1 MNIYNFNTKAA
12 LDQWAIDCLVVTD
25 GIIPSPTTGYNRA
38 IALLQFNAE
47 FINRRI
53 VLYVGVFELDTQGN
67 PKIGKSLIP
76 YYDYIIASNAYE
88 VDIETMVITPIED
101 QDPNKIYMGEYD
113 AYIYITKNN
122 PVMIWDLFETAIKN
136 SSKFK

>member
-1 MNIYNFNTKAA
+1 MNIYNFNTKEA

-25 GIIPSPTTGYNRA
+25 GITPSPITGYNRA
-38 IALLQFNAE
+38 VVLLQFNAE
-47 FINRRI
+47 FLRKQI
-53 VLYVGVFELDTQGN
+53 VLFVGVFELDADGN
-67 PKIGKSLIP
+67 PIISKSLKP
-76 YYDYIIASNAYE
+76 YEDMVIADNSQE
-88 VDIETMVITPIED
+88 IDIETMAIVAKED
-101 QDPNKIYMGEYD
+101 QDPNKTYMGEYD